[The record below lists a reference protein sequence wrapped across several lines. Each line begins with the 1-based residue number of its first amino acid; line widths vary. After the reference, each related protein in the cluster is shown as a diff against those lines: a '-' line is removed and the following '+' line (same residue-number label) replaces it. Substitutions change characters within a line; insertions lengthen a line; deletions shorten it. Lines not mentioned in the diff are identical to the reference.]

1 MGQSI
6 FTLLYGLG
14 TCYILSFIIFNSS
27 VALSLHLTES
37 NIARLCLIDSSWKRS
52 WILLPISEKTKTGLN
67 RPVNLRSYV
76 YFLLKWDWFQNNW
89 KSKLFSKV
97 YHSYTVDA
105 TSKCKTRQNA
115 IYTRQDWQGDIQLKR
130 YVSFIV

>member
-6 FTLLYGLG
+6 FTLIYGLG
-14 TCYILSFIIFNSS
+14 TCFILSFIIFNSS

-52 WILLPISEKTKTGLN
+52 WILLPISENKTDLN

-76 YFLLKWDWFQNNW
+76 YFLLEQDWFQNDW

-97 YHSYTVDA
+97 YNSYTVDA
-105 TSKCKTRQNA
+105 TSKWKTRQNA
-115 IYTRQDWQGDIQLKR
+115 IYNGQDWQGDIQLKR
-130 YVSFIV
+130 YVSFIL